1 MCNGKLV
8 RYLGYGVTKKI
19 AGIRVQTSSIS
30 GRYLGLSDRRWHL
43 QPRLVISGA
52 KTGLRTKT
60 SDSKVLVVEKT
71 PFHHHG
77 HRPERLCGRNYLDL
91 ALMLLALRALSQF
104 PVICWYYPFRIGK
117 WQLPRDQQRA
127 TQSLLQSWLLQSW
140 EHRRF

>member
-1 MCNGKLV
+1 MALQYNPQFQLRALSRSIDELQPRQNDNFLHLIALKPHRVRIVCVMEKLV

-60 SDSKVLVVEKT
+60 SDSK
-71 PFHHHG
+71 F
-77 HRPERLCGRNYLDL
+77 
-91 ALMLLALRALSQF
+91 
-104 PVICWYYPFRIGK
+104 
-117 WQLPRDQQRA
+117 
-127 TQSLLQSWLLQSW
+127 
-140 EHRRF
+140 